1 MMDCGKARRLLWP
14 TGGPREL
21 TPALEAARQHLATCP
36 ACQAF
41 EADMR
46 HLAAQIG
53 DQAPRETAPLEVRE
67 RLFGALAGARAA
79 AKPGGFRSRRRALVA
94 AAVVLVLIGLATAD
108 WRAHRAGPPDTLAA
122 LADDHMR
129 AIGGDGVTSADTA
142 VVAEWLRARLAFAV
156 HVPVMPDLQLRG
168 ARLCLMDGRRGAVVE
183 YRTAAGEPV
192 SYYVVPAPEE
202 RAATVGF
209 DVQRASRA
217 GYHVVGWTEPGLLH
231 ALVANL
237 PESRLVELARLCMKM
252 EVAML
257 HPDLEAGHLRGG
269 NLQPTTP

>member
-14 TGGPREL
+14 TGGPRGL
-21 TPALEAARQHLATCP
+21 TPALEAAQQHLAICP

-53 DQAPRETAPLEVRE
+53 VQAPRETAPLEVRE
-67 RLFGALAGARAA
+67 RLFGAVAGARAA
-79 AKPGGFRSRRRALVA
+79 AERGGVRSRRRALA
-94 AAVVLVLIGLATAD
+94 GAAVVLVLIGLATAN
-108 WRAHRAGPPDTLAA
+108 WHAHRTGPPDVLAA

-129 AIGGDGVTSADTA
+129 AIGGDGLASADTA
-142 VVAEWLRARLAFAV
+142 AVAEWLRARLPFAV

-168 ARLCLMDGRRGAVVE
+168 ARLCLTDGRPGAVVE
-183 YRTAAGEPV
+183 YRTARGEPV
-192 SYYVVPAPEE
+192 SYYVVPAREGRE
-202 RAATVGF
+202 ATVGP

-252 EVAML
+252 EVAL
-257 HPDLEAGHLRGG
+257 SLPALTGTLGSRSGRS
-269 NLQPTTP
+269 